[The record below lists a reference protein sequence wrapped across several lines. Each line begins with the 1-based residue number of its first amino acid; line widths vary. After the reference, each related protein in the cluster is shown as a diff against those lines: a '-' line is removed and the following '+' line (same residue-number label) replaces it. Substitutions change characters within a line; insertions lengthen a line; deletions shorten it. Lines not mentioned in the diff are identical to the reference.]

1 MKRKLALSVT
11 SLFLIRL
18 LLSSTVLLAQPFTLD
33 KKFKPVQLK
42 LHKYNPPNEP
52 KAKGKISISQT
63 TQKNDTTFYFVKGT
77 SIYSPVYFSIKSN
90 DPSNTLEVSLHKLS
104 WRKAE
109 RSGTTDGNG
118 YWGQQFKTEN
128 DFAIRVIAKE
138 KPVAYSMMVWVGDEA
153 KMELPSLFKKGTITN
168 GGGNFFKNSL
178 LYIAIAGLII
188 VIVVL
193 FFKYK
198 NKK

>member
-1 MKRKLALSVT
+1 M
-11 SLFLIRL
+11 
-18 LLSSTVLLAQPFTLD
+18 AQPFTLD

-42 LHKYNPPNEP
+42 LQKYNPANEP
-52 KAKGKISISQT
+52 KAKGRISISQT
-63 TQKNDTTFYFVKGT
+63 TQTDDTTFYFVKGA
-77 SIYSPVYFSIKSN
+77 SIYSPVYFGIQTN
-90 DPSNTLEVSLHKLS
+90 DPSNRVDVSLHKLS

-109 RSGTTDGNG
+109 SSGTTDANG
-118 YWGQQFKTEN
+118 HWEQQFKTEN

-153 KMELPSLFKKGTITN
+153 KMELPTVFKKGTMVS
-168 GGGNFFKNSL
+168 GGGNFLKNNL

-188 VIVVL
+188 IIVIL